1 MSVSYEDF
9 FSWVLPE
16 VAGCPEITAIQAI
29 RDTVIDFCEKSLIH
43 VVDHDPVKVIAKQ
56 SDYELDTPIL
66 GHRIIK
72 VMQAYYQ
79 GTMLEPVSPDD
90 VTDPSV
96 YNQKIGGYTASYSTP
111 RGFMQKSWD
120 TISLIPIPDQTVN
133 SAVTMRVALAPLRT
147 STTCENFLLEQ
158 YAETIAF
165 GAVAKLQLSAGK
177 PYSNDKAATINNAR
191 YMVGL
196 NVARQRGVR
205 GFNRSTLSVQLRK
218 P

>member
-1 MSVSYEDF
+1 MSVSYEEF

-79 GTMLEPVSPDD
+79 GQMLEPVSPDD

-96 YNQKIGGYTASYSTP
+96 YNQKIGGYTASYATP

-120 TISLIPIPDQTVN
+120 TISLIPIPDQTVS
-133 SAVTMRVALAPLRT
+133 SAVNACGART
-147 STTCENFLLEQ
+147 SSHEHNVRELPPRAVRRNHRLRRSRQAPAFRWQALL
-158 YAETIAF
+158 
-165 GAVAKLQLSAGK
+165 
-177 PYSNDKAATINNAR
+177 
-191 YMVGL
+191 
-196 NVARQRGVR
+196 QR
-205 GFNRSTLSVQLRK
+205 
-218 P
+218 